1 MAIINGL
8 MLPLNSYLIQKIIDN
23 ALFAYQSQTVR
34 YTDIIPLLILLAICM
49 LIQNSHNIIDEFINI
64 HLSNTFRLKYCR
76 VLAEKYC
83 RLKYEV
89 FEDENKKNILS
100 RIGNDPT
107 ENVMSYLSLITDFL
121 SQIISIIGV
130 LYLLSNI
137 SIWIIFP
144 VIFVFLLFLK
154 LDYVSVEQE
163 IQLGYDQT
171 AEERLKGY
179 FETLMSSK
187 ETSKE
192 IRSNQ
197 LQDYL
202 LDQWTKVQMKLQNQR
217 YKLKLNKRVRN
228 HGIVRILAFLVN
240 ASMLVLFSFFVYDR
254 IMSVGQLIAY
264 LSAISSVLVMAMWEV
279 PKTISNFRQN
289 QVYWKDYAQFNG
301 FPEYLD
307 ATDTE
312 YVLSDD
318 PEISFRNISFTYPN
332 TEAPILKN
340 FSLTFH
346 LSERI
351 ALAGE
356 NGCGKSTLI
365 KLLTGLYEPTEGEIL
380 VDNVPLNRYSIRQR
394 KLMFSVVFQD
404 FTNFHLSVRETIGI
418 ADTDCIQDDKR
429 IFYAAQKGLID
440 DFIQTL
446 PKKYDTL
453 LGNIYEDGM
462 DLSGGQWQRLAIA
475 RAYVVDSKMKILD
488 EPTASLDPRAEN
500 ALYEEALRINQG
512 GILIVTH
519 RLGITK
525 YVDRII
531 VLHEGCV
538 EEDGTHIELMKKNG
552 IYKTMYNSQA
562 EWYRYDEM
570 E

>member
-1 MAIINGL
+1 MEQIPQKPSLILLKYAKLGTIIMILMAIINGL

-240 ASMLVLFSFFVYDR
+240 ASMLVLFSFFIYYR
-254 IMSVGQLIAY
+254 IMSV
-264 LSAISSVLVMAMWEV
+264 
-279 PKTISNFRQN
+279 
-289 QVYWKDYAQFNG
+289 
-301 FPEYLD
+301 
-307 ATDTE
+307 
-312 YVLSDD
+312 
-318 PEISFRNISFTYPN
+318 
-332 TEAPILKN
+332 
-340 FSLTFH
+340 
-346 LSERI
+346 
-351 ALAGE
+351 
-356 NGCGKSTLI
+356 
-365 KLLTGLYEPTEGEIL
+365 
-380 VDNVPLNRYSIRQR
+380 
-394 KLMFSVVFQD
+394 
-404 FTNFHLSVRETIGI
+404 
-418 ADTDCIQDDKR
+418 
-429 IFYAAQKGLID
+429 
-440 DFIQTL
+440 
-446 PKKYDTL
+446 
-453 LGNIYEDGM
+453 
-462 DLSGGQWQRLAIA
+462 
-475 RAYVVDSKMKILD
+475 
-488 EPTASLDPRAEN
+488 
-500 ALYEEALRINQG
+500 
-512 GILIVTH
+512 
-519 RLGITK
+519 
-525 YVDRII
+525 
-531 VLHEGCV
+531 
-538 EEDGTHIELMKKNG
+538 
-552 IYKTMYNSQA
+552 
-562 EWYRYDEM
+562 
-570 E
+570 